1 MDEEQTVIMECSL
14 SYCLSNENNQEIAKG
29 EADARLDEETLSVLP
44 KFGEVLFVSYRD
56 ILEISEKDYRIR
68 LMLSSGET
76 LTLSNLGY
84 KYEDFL
90 RVLSKLRN
98 EMLLKDMLMHET
110 LRKSGTE
117 AEFVLYDEKGVE
129 CQKGKCELRLYE
141 TGMVILPEK
150 GEIFRIPY
158 SSISKIKE
166 ENYEIAIETEFEER
180 IVISKMGAQLDPF
193 TSALSQLMN
202 ELSIKV
208 QSSLKELLPNANPM
222 VLRQAAMFMK
232 EGRAAKRSDIVSI
245 SPELWE
251 EMEKKL
257 DIMGLKDE
265 YDFLKSLSQGEKICI
280 GLKRGLLGDL
290 TGEYIWFLIPIYD
303 IDETKLGNAIAL
315 EATSSEGGGKATY
328 FFRLVSRKEYPTF
341 RNMEDLHR
349 EADNFIKKI
358 NRCMLAINFRREP
371 IYLPDEKLAEPR
383 YQKYKFAIAKIPELR
398 FLRERFIGRVIHAS
412 HEQWKN
418 DVMDL
423 LKFNVRTQN
432 DDEKWKRGE
441 K

>member
-1 MDEEQTVIMECSL
+1 MDKEQATIMECPL
-14 SYCLSNENNQEIAKG
+14 SYCLSDENNQEIARG
-29 EADARLDEETLSVLP
+29 EADARLDEEMLSILP

-56 ILEISEKDYRIR
+56 ILEVSEKDYRIR
-68 LMLSSGET
+68 LMLSSGEI

-117 AEFVLYDEKGVE
+117 AEFALYDEKGVG

-141 TGMVILPEK
+141 TGMIILPEK
-150 GEIFRIPY
+150 GEIFRLPY

-166 ENYEIAIETEFEER
+166 ENYELAIETEFEER
-180 IVISKMGAQLDPF
+180 IVISKMGAQFDPF

-222 VLRQAAMFMK
+222 VLRQAARFMK

-257 DIMGLKDE
+257 DIVGLKDE
-265 YDFLKSLSQGEKICI
+265 YEFLKSLSQEEKICI

-303 IDETKLGNAIAL
+303 IDETKPGNALAL

-328 FFRLVSRKEYPTF
+328 FFRLVSRKEYPAF
-341 RNMEDLHR
+341 KNIEDLHR

-358 NRCMLAINFRREP
+358 NHCMLAINFRREP
-371 IYLPDEKLAEPR
+371 IYLPDEKLADPR

-398 FLRERFIGRVIHAS
+398 FLRERFIGRVIHTS